1 MILNTQEEKFIY
13 NGITYKVGGKIYAN
27 EHSDYA
33 GLVGT
38 IIEIRDGSDKETEN
52 DSPDIYCSF
61 EPPVFPADRQII
73 EEHFSALYRMPK
85 TIDDISLD
93 MVIMAPEDLLPVEI
107 FDNYCSE
114 IPMFIVTENWA
125 HEGETGVK
133 NYYYSAIEDAKI
145 KILFLLAGEKY
156 EGLVAEWSEDETTE
170 QEIKDFSFSCW
181 VTGHFCEEHYQITLA
196 KAKLL
201 YSPFIRKTVS
211 PDGYVPIT

>member
-52 DSPDIYCSF
+52 DCPDIYCSF
-61 EPPVFPADRQII
+61 EPPVFPADRLIM
-73 EEHFSALYRMPK
+73 EERFSTLYGMPK
-85 TIDDISLD
+85 TIEDISLD
-93 MVIMAPEDLLPVEI
+93 MVIMDPEELLPVEI

-114 IPMFIVTENWA
+114 IPMFIVTEKWA
-125 HEGETGVK
+125 HEGDTGVK
-133 NYYYSAIEDAKI
+133 NYYYSAFDDAKI
-145 KILFLLAGEKY
+145 KMLFLLSGERY
-156 EGLVAEWSEDETTE
+156 EGLIAEWSEDANIT
-170 QEIKDFSFSCW
+170 QDFKDYSCSCW
-181 VTGHFCEEHYQITLA
+181 VTDHFCEEHYQITLSQG
-196 KAKLL
+196 KVL
-201 YSPFIRKTVS
+201 YSPFIRKTVF

>member
-52 DSPDIYCSF
+52 DGPDIYCSF
-61 EPPVFPADRQII
+61 EAPVFPADRLIM
-73 EEHFSALYRMPK
+73 EERFSTLYGMPK
-85 TIDDISLD
+85 TIEDISLD
-93 MVIMAPEDLLPVEI
+93 MVIMDPEELLPVEI

-114 IPMFIVTENWA
+114 IPMYIVTEKWA
-125 HEGETGVK
+125 HAGDTGEK
-133 NYYYSAIEDAKI
+133 NYYYSAFDDAKI
-145 KILFLLAGEKY
+145 KMLFLLSGERY
-156 EGLVAEWSEDETTE
+156 EGLIAEWSEDANIT
-170 QEIKDFSFSCW
+170 QDFKDYSCSCW
-181 VTGHFCEEHYQITLA
+181 VTDHFCEEHYQITLA
-196 KAKLL
+196 QSKIL
-201 YSPFIRKTVS
+201 YSPFIRKTVF